1 MEKRPRSA
9 RSLVTTGR
17 ESRGVVVV
25 VVVVLLVGV
34 VVVVCV
40 GDGVQELQAG
50 QEPKAPEGMQAGKRV
65 FLGPGVAVRA
75 CNPRWRSGGLWSEAV
90 LGKNLETLSEK

>member
-17 ESRGVVVV
+17 ESRGMVV
-25 VVVVLLVGV
+25 V